1 MNKKVF
7 VSGCFDMLHSG
18 HIAFFKEA
26 ALYGDLYVGIGSDAT
41 VADLKGRQTINSE
54 QERIYMINSIR
65 YVKEAFVN
73 TGSGIL
79 DFKEELTELKPDYF
93 IVNED
98 GFSPENQ
105 ELCSALGIELKLL
118 ERIPDAG
125 LPQRST
131 TAIRSA
137 GNCTL
142 PYRIDLA
149 GTWIDQPYVSI
160 ERWIGF
166 PG

>member
-26 ALYGDLYVGIGSDAT
+26 SSYGDLYVGIGSDAT
-41 VADLKGRQTINSE
+41 VKELKGRETINSE
-54 QERIYMINSIR
+54 QERLYMINAIK
-65 YVKEAFVN
+65 YVTNAFVN

-79 DFKEELTELKPDYF
+79 DFEDDLKELKPDYF
-93 IVNED
+93 VVNED
-98 GFSPENQ
+98 GFSPSKQ
-105 ELCSALGIELKLL
+105 ELCNKLSIELINLK
-118 ERIPDAG
+118 RIPDEG
-125 LPQRST
+125 LPERST
-131 TAIRSA
+131 TAIRTSN
-137 GNCTL
+137 NCSL

-149 GTWIDQPYVSI
+149 GTWIDQPYVSKYH
-160 ERWIGF
+160 